1 MRPPPIESAVCEL
14 IHRAFAQDL
23 GVEFGARC
31 VVDDVQTSVVG
42 VVVDRLDGRVDG
54 VHEHPVRLDVV
65 GDERTGG
72 LRVEHEVQHTRPVSS
87 ERTKVGAEV
96 DHQEALDERWPHHL
110 DPEQLADAAA
120 RAVAP
125 DDVAA
130 PHPARLAGLEIQ
142 DVGHDGIVELLG
154 LHPLMAIAQ
163 LGARRCTKL
172 VGQDRLEAVLRE
184 VAQRGR
190 CVLEA
195 RRPDARTAVGRS
207 GHR

>member
-1 MRPPPIESAVCEL
+1 M
-14 IHRAFAQDL
+14 
-23 GVEFGARC
+23 
-31 VVDDVQTSVVG
+31 
-42 VVVDRLDGRVDG
+42 
-54 VHEHPVRLDVV
+54 HEHPVRLDVV

-96 DHQEALDERWPHHL
+96 DHQEALDQRWPHHL

-130 PHPARLAGLEIQ
+130 PHPARLAGVEIQ

-154 LHPLMAIAQ
+154 VHPLMAVAQ

-190 CVLEA
+190 RVLETRVALTFERQSADQVAVEPSDEVDVA
-195 RRPDARTAVGRS
+195 RVGGVLAGRADAVHVEPGLTTDLVGAGVDDMSRW
-207 GHR
+207 